1 MGLQYS
7 GAGKLLLNKQ
17 MVNIP
22 QRSYNNKD
30 LISVLTRRYK
40 DE

>member
-1 MGLQYS
+1 MGPQYS
-7 GAGKLLLNKQ
+7 GPGKLLLNKQ
-17 MVNIP
+17 MVTVP